1 MSPPA
6 DITADATQRSGP
18 SLLLPFTIGHFAN
31 DWAPTAVW
39 LIVPAMAVT
48 MNLSPAEVGL
58 LFTIHSTGS
67 ALAFLPAGVLADR
80 VANRGRLLQITFW
93 WVAVGYALA
102 AFAPGYWSFAL
113 LLALAGAGDAMWH
126 PIATGV
132 LVQQAPEN
140 RAQALGIHAI
150 GGSLAAVLAP
160 LSVGFLLL
168 FMDWRH
174 ALLITV
180 IPAAIMGLVFL
191 RIAKHVPPA
200 AQSALSPVDAIAL
213 WRAWMRPAGLALIV
227 MISAYS
233 MAMIALLAMTPLF
246 LQTVHGLSPLV
257 TGMAFSLMLLFGA
270 LLQPLIGK
278 FSDQIGR
285 RPVVVT
291 GNLIAMV
298 AAVAI
303 ALASGPGFAI
313 AAMVVGGLFRQARSD
328 HPGIHLRRHGRSWGA
343 GRSRRRCAGQRR
355 SALRVHPGGVSLCL
369 HRGHGFRGAI
379 YQGAG
384 IMARS
389 EPKTLERIAVI
400 GASWAACFLSRG
412 PAVRV
417 RQQQELDAPI

>member
-1 MSPPA
+1 MPPPA
-6 DITADATQRSGP
+6 DIAADAARRSGP

-39 LIVPAMAVT
+39 LIVPAVAVT

-80 VANRGRLLQITFW
+80 VANRGRLLQMTFW

-174 ALLITV
+174 ALLVTV

-191 RIAKHVPPA
+191 RIAKHVPPP
-200 AQSALSPVDAIAL
+200 AQSSLSPVDAIAL
-213 WRAWMRPAGLALIV
+213 WRVWMRPAGLALIV

-233 MAMIALLAMTPLF
+233 MAMMALLAMTPLF
-246 LQTVHGLSPLV
+246 LQTVHGLSPLA

-278 FSDQIGR
+278 FSDKIGR

-291 GNLIAMV
+291 GNLIATV
-298 AAVAI
+298 AAIAI
-303 ALASGPGFAI
+303 ALASGPGLAI
-313 AAMVVGGLFRQARSD
+313 AAMVVTATALVAIRSVVLASAVD
-328 HPGIHLRRHGRSWGA
+328 YSGKREATTLGFTFAVMDGVGALGAVAAGALGNVDLRYAFILA
-343 GRSRRRCAGQRR
+343 GCLCAFT
-355 SALRVHPGGVSLCL
+355 VV
-369 HRGHGFRGAI
+369 
-379 YQGAG
+379 
-384 IMARS
+384 MAFVAPCTK
-389 EPKTLERIAVI
+389 E
-400 GASWAACFLSRG
+400 
-412 PAVRV
+412 
-417 RQQQELDAPI
+417 QE